1 MAHNDSSTYSS
12 DTESESDERYS
23 STDLSDNDSDFGT
36 VNLQNTQTESGY
48 GCSSVR
54 SQTEAQSSNFTS
66 LNSNQES
73 STGASQNKRKRKNN
87 ENSKKNKKDYLET
100 IKKTFVKE
108 RESKICKFVLPNQKV
123 CNRQYS
129 LNSSNSSLKYHL
141 VNEHGFV
148 FKECE
153 SNKKVKPDIDEK
165 LVEWIIDDLQPL
177 SVVEGQKFIDLVN
190 ILDSSY
196 QVPCLSKIEYLID
209 NFYEKSLKDK
219 KDILQKIKS
228 NLIIN

>member
-12 DTESESDERYS
+12 DTESESDERYR

-48 GCSSVR
+48 G
-54 SQTEAQSSNFTS
+54 F
-66 LNSNQES
+66 
-73 STGASQNKRKRKNN
+73 
-87 ENSKKNKKDYLET
+87 
-100 IKKTFVKE
+100 
-108 RESKICKFVLPNQKV
+108 

-129 LNSSNSSLKYHL
+129 PNSSNSSLKYHL

-196 QVPCLSKIEYLID
+196 QVLCLSKIEYLID

-219 KDILQKIKS
+219 KDILQKIK
-228 NLIIN
+228 

>member
-12 DTESESDERYS
+12 DTESKSDERYS

-73 STGASQNKRKRKNN
+73 STGAK
-87 ENSKKNKKDYLET
+87 
-100 IKKTFVKE
+100 
-108 RESKICKFVLPNQKV
+108 
-123 CNRQYS
+123 
-129 LNSSNSSLKYHL
+129 
-141 VNEHGFV
+141 
-148 FKECE
+148 CE

-177 SVVEGQKFIDLVN
+177 SVVEGQKFIDLLN

-219 KDILQKIKS
+219 KDILQKIK
-228 NLIIN
+228 